1 MPSSRAWVSNLV
13 IATSCNSASQAVKIE
28 ETMMQRKL
36 GCILLQKDAISDAN
50 LRLGQWQDIVD
61 PRQLMNGILAE
72 VQKLASIDSHESA
85 LFAVSMHIFMCLAPP
100 QSQTVCVSKSAT
112 MWPAL
117 KYTGIPST
125 LASLHSHVVLVPSD
139 WPLTM

>member
-72 VQKLASIDSHESA
+72 VQKLASIDSNGSA

-100 QSQTVCVSKSAT
+100 RVKQYVSANLRQCGQPSSTQVYPQRLQAYTV
-112 MWPAL
+112 M
-117 KYTGIPST
+117 
-125 LASLHSHVVLVPSD
+125 
-139 WPLTM
+139 